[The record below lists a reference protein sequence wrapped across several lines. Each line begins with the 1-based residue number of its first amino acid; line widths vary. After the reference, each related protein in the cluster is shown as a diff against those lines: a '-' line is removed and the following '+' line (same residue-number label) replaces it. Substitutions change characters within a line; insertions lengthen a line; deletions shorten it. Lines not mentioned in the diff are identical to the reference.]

1 MSSDT
6 HTVVHDKDAEKQSL
20 PANATQ
26 DGSPNI
32 APAPNTLGVY
42 ALSELNRLSIEG
54 SFTTILNV
62 INFRLNL
69 SKAPGPIFSSSFSH
83 FLNTDFHAGK
93 VVPLARCQELT
104 LFGYTCADAD
114 GTMRVGMMMA
124 GYSDERKVTLAN
136 FTQTSAFPFST
147 DFPAHSQRPRPLPL
161 PLGHHDCIDVD
172 DSIPWFRFR
181 FRSRLH
187 CQPIHSLLSSQPSP
201 RHPVARDS
209 PPLHNIPSPRLDPLP
224 CHHPPRSPA
233 TWSPLRELASG
244 PLTASVHPSTTLRGV
259 QYATSR
265 LLRPSATSL
274 PAISSPSSVLRS
286 PIRDHDAP
294 RDPHPA
300 ARSPQPPSRA
310 RLAPTT
316 ATTRPPVFETAHNPR
331 RTAAGPAPRLA
342 MSFDEPGLALHATD
356 SADDLKPVLSPIIP
370 SSPAEPG
377 KLAFLP
383 LVTVVGFHHA
393 RGPEVENWF
402 GAQDGSDPAVDF
414 GWSLLPFMA
423 LSDGA
428 HASEEDFSYFTLLR
442 PETDTTPATSL
453 FGISC
458 TRQLD
463 SSQLINR
470 PADVTRS
477 TVQKAVVVI
486 ADSPQFFGMLRERLS
501 IVTQAWFSQREFT
514 DVDILRRFQESL
526 ADEKVRGLLNDQADR
541 DQYLGMS
548 LRELIHEFKWQTLV
562 LLKCCLLQPKMLFFG
577 SRCDRLCMMQFSL
590 LSLIPGLIRNLQ
602 DCADPELNNYEK
614 CLSKPTSLRTSD
626 RNSLLS
632 YMGLP
637 LQIFGKG
644 SLYGPYTP
652 LQQLDILADFGT
664 KSYIVGST
672 NSLLLQQ
679 KDRYSDILIN
689 LDEDIISITSP
700 SLRTALTLTAADRR
714 WIDYLTQEINETWD
728 EANPSRPKTL
738 KYVGS
743 EEFIRL
749 QFEEYILALIS
760 SVKYH
765 NYLTS
770 NPNSPKAIL
779 PEIEGDPILDF
790 GNEWVEAWKRT
801 ENYRMW
807 NAHTDSHLFDIV
819 DPRHPCAGGLTID
832 DVQRRIAEQVKE
844 LHLDER
850 FAQGREVL
858 GRNFAAGRE
867 KASFVLNKLYAD
879 MEALREAQ
887 RRRAE
892 EARAAQGTKSTD
904 PHGGNANAGY
914 HADIGKSQQSS
925 QTAGARAGA
934 YVSSWAAWAGEK
946 RRTSGWGGGWGRKST
961 TPKSEKPELSG
972 PNSPIDND
980 YQIISPPESRTGSTD
995 DAIAG
1000 RPTTGVSFSE
1010 SILSGVSESP
1020 GRPATGV
1027 RAKAEEEDVP
1037 HKNGVTKNDG
1047 FHTEGVVGSRDKLVE
1062 AKPDEKPDEKQDE
1075 KPETEEALKSESGGV
1090 AAIKD

>member
-1 MSSDT
+1 
-6 HTVVHDKDAEKQSL
+6 
-20 PANATQ
+20 
-26 DGSPNI
+26 
-32 APAPNTLGVY
+32 
-42 ALSELNRLSIEG
+42 
-54 SFTTILNV
+54 
-62 INFRLNL
+62 
-69 SKAPGPIFSSSFSH
+69 
-83 FLNTDFHAGK
+83 
-93 VVPLARCQELT
+93 
-104 LFGYTCADAD
+104 
-114 GTMRVGMMMA
+114 
-124 GYSDERKVTLAN
+124 
-136 FTQTSAFPFST
+136 
-147 DFPAHSQRPRPLPL
+147 
-161 PLGHHDCIDVD
+161 
-172 DSIPWFRFR
+172 
-181 FRSRLH
+181 
-187 CQPIHSLLSSQPSP
+187 
-201 RHPVARDS
+201 
-209 PPLHNIPSPRLDPLP
+209 
-224 CHHPPRSPA
+224 
-233 TWSPLRELASG
+233 
-244 PLTASVHPSTTLRGV
+244 
-259 QYATSR
+259 
-265 LLRPSATSL
+265 
-274 PAISSPSSVLRS
+274 
-286 PIRDHDAP
+286 
-294 RDPHPA
+294 
-300 ARSPQPPSRA
+300 
-310 RLAPTT
+310 
-316 ATTRPPVFETAHNPR
+316 
-331 RTAAGPAPRLA
+331 
-342 MSFDEPGLALHATD
+342 MSFDEPVPPLSANTTASTTLNAPD
-356 SADDLKPVLSPIIP
+356 SADDLKPVLSPILP
-370 SSPAEPG
+370 SSPASP
-377 KLAFLP
+377 ASPDFVP

-393 RGPEVENWF
+393 RGPEVETWF
-402 GAQDGSDPAVDF
+402 GADEGSDPALDF

-442 PETDTTPATSL
+442 PETTTTPATSL

-463 SSQLINR
+463 STQLTNR

-501 IVTQAWFSQREFT
+501 IVTQAWFAQREFT
-514 DVDILRRFQESL
+514 DVEILRRFQESL
-526 ADEKVRGLLNDQADR
+526 ADEKARGLLNDQVDR

-590 LSLIPGLIRNLQ
+590 LSLIPGLIRNLR

-614 CLSKPTSLRTSD
+614 CLTKPTSLRTSD

-689 LDEDIISITSP
+689 LDEDLVSITSP

-765 NYLTS
+765 NYLTTSS
-770 NPNSPKAIL
+770 NPKAIL
-779 PEIEGDPILDF
+779 PEIDGDPTLDF
-790 GNEWVEAWKRT
+790 GQDWVEAWKRT

-807 NAHTDSHLFDIV
+807 NANTDSHLFDIV

-858 GRNFAAGRE
+858 GRNLAAGRE

-892 EARAAQGTKSTD
+892 EARAAQAANPQDGTNAKSG
-904 PHGGNANAGY
+904 HNGNVSN
-914 HADIGKSQQSS
+914 SQQPAQS
-925 QTAGARAGA
+925 AGARAGA
-934 YVSSWAAWAGEK
+934 YMSSWATWAGEK
-946 RRTSGWGGGWGRKST
+946 RRTSGWGAGWGRKAA
-961 TPKSEKPELSG
+961 TPKSEKHESSQ
-972 PNSPIDND
+972 PNSPIEND
-980 YQIISPPESRTGSTD
+980 YQMINTPGSRTGSSD
-995 DAIAG
+995 DAATG

-1020 GRPATGV
+1020 GRPAT
-1027 RAKAEEEDVP
+1027 RARVQHEDDDVP
-1037 HKNGVTKNDG
+1037 HKNGVMKNDG
-1047 FHTEGVVGSRDKLVE
+1047 FHTEGVVGSQEKLAE
-1062 AKPDEKPDEKQDE
+1062 AKPDEKSAERPDVD
-1075 KPETEEALKSESGGV
+1075 AS
-1090 AAIKD
+1090 KD